1 MRGRMMCG
9 RMMRGR
15 RCVDGDECKNSRSFI
30 RANSTI
36 AELNDTTPTT
46 MFVCRREREDFDY
59 VVDMDTNITN
69 MNKEQERSL
78 KFVDMKL
85 KLDVVDK
92 VSAPPPKPSVKKS
105 QLLFPVSHTM
115 DSELNIVVDELG
127 EAAVVRARHNPP
139 P

>member
-1 MRGRMMCG
+1 MEGRMMCG

-46 MFVCRREREDFDY
+46 ISSSK
-59 VVDMDTNITN
+59 TIGQ
-69 MNKEQERSL
+69 KE
-78 KFVDMKL
+78 
-85 KLDVVDK
+85 
-92 VSAPPPKPSVKKS
+92 SAPLPKPSVKKS